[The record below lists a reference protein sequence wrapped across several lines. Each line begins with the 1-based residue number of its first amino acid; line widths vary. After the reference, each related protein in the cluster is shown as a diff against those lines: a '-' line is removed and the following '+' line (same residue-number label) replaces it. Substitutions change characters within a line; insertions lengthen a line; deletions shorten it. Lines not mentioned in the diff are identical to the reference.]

1 MADNQE
7 KDEVQ
12 NALLRYAKRRD
23 RILIVVVLIYM
34 FGPNLYHWLE
44 SMNDIH
50 LNFERIDF
58 SSHYSGEMR
67 MLHEIKGEIFD
78 LRMEISK
85 ERGRTFG
92 WRDVFEDLAR

>member
-1 MADNQE
+1 MAENQE
-7 KDEVQ
+7 QHEVQ
-12 NALLRYAKRRD
+12 NALLSYAKRRD
-23 RILIVVVLIYM
+23 RILIIVVLIYM

-58 SSHYSGEMR
+58 SDLYSGEER
-67 MLHEIKGEIFD
+67 MLYQIKQEIFD
-78 LRMEISK
+78 LRMEISE